1 MRITFNRRRQVS
13 VGCLLPTAFCLL
25 LAAYCSLIF
34 MFRPFQHIHFV
45 GIGGIG
51 MSGIAEVL
59 ANLGFRVS
67 GSDQKKSEVT
77 DRLEALGVEVTEG
90 HAAENV
96 GDAHVVVRS
105 TAVRDDNPEI
115 TEARR
120 QSIPVIP
127 RAEMLA
133 ELMRMKPYT
142 VAVAGSHGKTTTT
155 SMVATVLGIAGLDP
169 TFVVGGIVRSYRSN
183 ARLGKS
189 DLMVVEADESD
200 RSFLMLTPTI
210 AVVTNIDREHMD
222 YYHDMEDVRKCF
234 ADFVNKVPFYGAA
247 ILCLDDPHVQAVI
260 PKVERRRV
268 TYGLS
273 AQADISAHG
282 ISYDQSFGSSFT
294 VWRGIDVLGSISM
307 RVPGKHNVYN
317 SLAAIAVGLEL
328 EVPFAKIAEALGEF
342 SGADRRFQ
350 FKGEERG
357 ITVVDDYGHHPTEI
371 KATLSAARI
380 GAPNRRIVVLFQP
393 HRYTRTNDLM
403 DEFASAF
410 NNADVLLV
418 TDIYAASET
427 PIDGVNAEVLTNRIK
442 IYGHKHAEYIGA
454 MENGP
459 QVLRETVREGDL
471 VITLGAGSVHRSGDQ
486 LLELLREA

>member
-1 MRITFNRRRQVS
+1 
-13 VGCLLPTAFCLL
+13 
-25 LAAYCSLIF
+25 
-34 MFRPFQHIHFV
+34 MFRRFQHIHFI

-67 GSDQKKSEVT
+67 GSDVKKSEVT
-77 DRLEALGVEVTEG
+77 AHLEELGVEVNEG
-90 HAAENV
+90 HAAENI

-115 TEARR
+115 VEARR
-120 QSIPVIP
+120 RSVPVIP

-133 ELMRMKPYT
+133 ELMRMKPHT

-155 SMVATVLGIAGLDP
+155 SMVATVLGHAKLDP

-222 YYHDMEDVRKCF
+222 YYHDMDDVRKCF

-247 ILCLDDPHVQAVI
+247 VLCLDDPHVQAVI
-260 PKVERRRV
+260 PRVERRRV

-273 AQADISAHG
+273 AQADISAHE

-294 VWRGIDVLGSISM
+294 VWRGMDVLGRATL

-328 EVPFAKIAEALGEF
+328 EVPFDLITQALAEF
-342 SGADRRFQ
+342 TGADRRFQ
-350 FKGEERG
+350 FRGEAAG
-357 ITVVDDYGHHPTEI
+357 VTVVDDYGHHPTEI

-393 HRYTRTNDLM
+393 HRYSRTHDLM
-403 DEFASAF
+403 QEFASAF
-410 NNADVLLV
+410 NNADVLFV

-427 PIDGVNAEVLTNRIK
+427 PIDGVNAEVLTERIK
-442 IYGHKHAEYIGA
+442 SYGHKNADYIGA
-454 MENGP
+454 LENAAEA
-459 QVLRETVREGDL
+459 LRENVREGDL
-471 VITLGAGSVHRSGDQ
+471 VITLGAGSVHRAGDQ
-486 LLELLREA
+486 LLALLGGSSAAQSA

>member
-1 MRITFNRRRQVS
+1 
-13 VGCLLPTAFCLL
+13 
-25 LAAYCSLIF
+25 

-77 DRLEALGVEVTEG
+77 AHLEELKVEVSEG
-90 HAAENV
+90 HDAANV

-105 TAVRDDNPEI
+105 PAVRDDNPEI
-115 TEARR
+115 VEARR
-120 QSIPVIP
+120 RSIPVIP

-169 TFVVGGIVRSYRSN
+169 TFVVGGIVRTYRAN

-189 DLMVVEADESD
+189 ELMVVEADESD
-200 RSFLMLTPTI
+200 RSFLMLDPMI

-222 YYHDMEDVRKCF
+222 YYHDMEDVRQCF
-234 ADFVNKVPFYGAA
+234 AHFVNKVPFYGAA
-247 ILCLDDPHVQAVI
+247 VLCLDDPHVQAVI
-260 PKVERRRV
+260 SRVERRRV

-273 AQADISAHG
+273 AQADVSAHE
-282 ISYDQSFGSSFT
+282 ITYDQSFGSKFV
-294 VWRGIDVLGSISM
+294 VWRGIDVLGSVTL

-328 EVPFAKIAEALGEF
+328 EVPFEKIAPALAEF

-350 FKGEERG
+350 FKGEEQG
-357 ITVVDDYGHHPTEI
+357 VTVIDDYGHHPTEI

-393 HRYTRTNDLM
+393 HRYSRTADLM

-410 NNADVLLV
+410 NNADMLLV
-418 TDIYAASET
+418 SDIYAASEV
-427 PIDGVNAEVLTNRIK
+427 PIEGITAEVLTNRIK
-442 IYGHKHAEYIGA
+442 SYGHKSADYIGGIESGA
-454 MENGP
+454 ET
-459 QVLRETVREGDL
+459 LREVVKEGDL
-471 VITLGAGSVHRSGDQ
+471 VITLGAGTVTR
-486 LLELLREA
+486 